1 MEKQHEGFGK
11 MLSSIQ
17 EAIGALSVKQGE
29 VQETMNKMEKSI
41 SSWRPQVDAA
51 VQSLQRDME
60 LLRNQVG
67 AVERHQAEADKSSNT
82 SQALEERE
90 EIARHAPLLP
100 TPPTASMPASTGEIG
115 LDGHRISTQF
125 RGRAPGVVTTLVP
138 PPGKGTHSLPFP
150 PRVHSNFSE
159 FVGREESGGSEGR
172 GYNHRLPKLDFPQFD
187 DSDPQNWRLRCEH
200 YFGVYGTHPDLWV
213 RVATIYFIGRAASW
227 LRDRKSVV

>member
-17 EAIGALSVKQGE
+17 EAIGAMSVKQGE

-90 EIARHAPLLP
+90 EIARRAPLLP

-125 RGRAPGVVTTLVP
+125 RGRASGVVTTLVP
-138 PPGKGTHSLPFP
+138 PPGRVRTLYRFLLVFIQIFRSLLVARRVGDQRGVGTITDCRNWIFP
-150 PRVHSNFSE
+150 NLMAVI
-159 FVGREESGGSEGR
+159 
-172 GYNHRLPKLDFPQFD
+172 
-187 DSDPQNWRLRCEH
+187 LRI
-200 YFGVYGTHPDLWV
+200 GV
-213 RVATIYFIGRAASW
+213 
-227 LRDRKSVV
+227 